1 MKLWV
6 GTSGYSYKPWLGNFY
21 PEGLAAKEMLRFYA
35 SRLPA
40 VEINN
45 TFYRLPKE
53 SVLQSWA
60 EQVPGDFRFVLKAAQ
75 KITHVKRL
83 KESADEVEY
92 LFRVTAVLGVKTGA
106 ILFQLPPNLKKDLA
120 RLQNFLS
127 ILPSDRAVAFEFRH
141 PSWFDDEVF
150 ARLHEHNCALCTAEM
165 DESDNSTLVPTA
177 TWGYVR
183 LRRAEYSRSDLVNW
197 KERLLSQ
204 PWDHA
209 YVFFKHEDEGIGPKL
224 AAEFLELAAVRPE

>member
-83 KESADEVEY
+83 KECTEEVEY
-92 LFRVTAVLGVKTGA
+92 LFRVTAVL
-106 ILFQLPPNLKKDLA
+106 
-120 RLQNFLS
+120 
-127 ILPSDRAVAFEFRH
+127 RAKPA
-141 PSWFDDEVF
+141 P
-150 ARLHEHNCALCTAEM
+150 
-165 DESDNSTLVPTA
+165 
-177 TWGYVR
+177 
-183 LRRAEYSRSDLVNW
+183 
-197 KERLLSQ
+197 
-204 PWDHA
+204 
-209 YVFFKHEDEGIGPKL
+209 FFSSFH
-224 AAEFLELAAVRPE
+224 RT

>member
-83 KESADEVEY
+83 KDCTEEVEY
-92 LFRVTAVLGVKTGA
+92 LFRVTALLEAKTGA

-127 ILPSDRAVAFEFRH
+127 LLPKDGAVAFEFRH

-150 ARLHEHNCALCTAEM
+150 ACLRKYNCALCMADM
-165 DESDNSTLVPTA
+165 DESANSTLVPTA

-183 LRRAEYSRSDLVNW
+183 LRRAEYSRSDLSNW
-197 KERLLSQ
+197 KERILSQ
-204 PWDHA
+204 SWDHA
-209 YVFFKHEDEGIGPKL
+209 YVFFKHEDEGMGPKL
-224 AAEFLELAAVRPE
+224 ATEFLELAGG

>member
-1 MKLWV
+1 VKLWV

-83 KESADEVEY
+83 KECTEEVEY
-92 LFRVTAVLGVKTGA
+92 LFRVTALLEAKTGA

-127 ILPSDRAVAFEFRH
+127 LLPKDRAVAFEFRH

-150 ARLHEHNCALCTAEM
+150 ACLRKYNCALCMADM
-165 DESDNSTLVPTA
+165 DESDNLTLVPTA
-177 TWGYVR
+177 AWGYVR
-183 LRRAEYSRSDLVNW
+183 LRRAEYSRSDLSNW
-197 KERLLSQ
+197 KERILSQ

-209 YVFFKHEDEGIGPKL
+209 YVFFKHEDEGMGPKL
-224 AAEFLELAAVRPE
+224 AAEFLELAGG